1 LLKGSF
7 IPPRWQRELR
17 DLTRQRAQ
25 VIGEHSR
32 ITNRRQKVLEDANL
46 KLGSV
51 VSDVVGVSG
60 RHLLEAILAGS
71 SDPKPWADLA

>member
-1 LLKGSF
+1 
-7 IPPRWQRELR
+7 
-17 DLTRQRAQ
+17 